1 MYVLLLVC
9 VCVCVC
15 VFPCVCSC
23 MCVCVCVCVCAMFLK
38 TPATQIK
45 KNLFFSPPG
54 VRKMVTA
61 HLFPEF
67 VKLS

>member
-1 MYVLLLVC
+1 MCMSYCLC

-15 VFPCVCSC
+15 VFPCVCAPA
-23 MCVCVCVCVCAMFLK
+23 CVCVCLCVCNVSKDARN
-38 TPATQIK
+38 ANK
-45 KNLFFSPPG
+45 KKSFFSPPG

>member
-9 VCVCVC
+9 VCVCVSL
-15 VFPCVCSC
+15 CVCSC
-23 MCVCVCVCVCAMFLK
+23 MCVCVCLCVCNVSKDARNANK
-38 TPATQIK
+38 K